1 MLREISPFL
10 RSKMN
15 RPLRIPSVFFSTSS
29 ATLPVF
35 TLITLGLRQ
44 QINSIF
50 FRLEIQKR
58 VFSRVGEKIWNEMP
72 ASLRE
77 LPKKHF
83 QTKLHSFLLD
93 ILKKHGDYI
102 DISQEFLIQT
112 YLITVIE
119 LVIYVNVLKILI
131 NDLVQSV

>member
-1 MLREISPFL
+1 
-10 RSKMN
+10 
-15 RPLRIPSVFFSTSS
+15 
-29 ATLPVF
+29 
-35 TLITLGLRQ
+35 
-44 QINSIF
+44 
-50 FRLEIQKR
+50 
-58 VFSRVGEKIWNEMP
+58 MP